1 MGHTASMG
9 PTSCTRRGGCGSG
22 GVSPTGEP
30 LVGHRGDLAVPVG
43 AGRGRGEP
51 VPLPRRQ
58 RWGRSRW
65 CLLSAKAKCCGFMVH
80 TGRPPLRIGPGYRDG
95 ACGAMGNAG
104 GAAGRQGSGWGP
116 LGLPGSGCAVPVLR
130 AMGWWGYGADAS
142 PAVTPTPRVPKVPL
156 CCPCAVGPW
165 GHGAMGQMPALLSP
179 RPLGSPRSRCAV
191 PVLWGHGAM
200 GQMPALLSPRPLG
213 SAGSR
218 CAVPGYVELHELV
231 LDSTKELCWME
242 AGHWFKLEEDFKEA
256 GHWGQPHLSFLT
268 YRSLLEVRR
277 ALARGA
283 VLLDVAAASLPA
295 IAHVLIDQMIYEG
308 QLKPQDSEDILRT
321 LLLQH
326 NPVWG
331 SPPHGGTMQG
341 TVPRAACLIPAI
353 PLPAQSQSGSSQPQL
368 HQKIPED
375 AEATLVLVGCAAF
388 LDQPTLAFVRLKA
401 AVMLDGILDVS
412 LPIRFLLV
420 LLGPDS
426 PHISYHELGRAVATM
441 MSERVFLRDSYLADG
456 RQDLVRSV
464 EDFLE
469 CSIVVPPSE
478 PHSEEQL
485 RPLVPLQQEL
495 LRRRYRPPEPP
506 VIETPLKDITGS
518 APGPQDEDPL
528 RRTGR
533 PFGGLVRDIRRR
545 YPLYLSDIR
554 DFLSPQCLAAVIF
567 IYFAALSP
575 AVTFGGLLNE
585 KTNGMMGVSELLIS
599 TCVQCVLFSI
609 LSAQPLLVIG
619 FSGPLLVFE
628 EAFYSFCSANG
639 LEYIVG
645 RVWIGFWL
653 VLLVLLVVACEGSFL
668 VRYLS
673 RYTQEI
679 FSFLISLIFIF
690 ETFSKLI
697 FRAHPLSRR
706 YAVQDEVQ
714 PDVPEPNT
722 ALLSLVLMAGTFFLA
737 FFLRKFKNSSF
748 LPGRVRRL
756 IGDFG
761 VPISIFIMALADFF
775 ITDTYT
781 QKLKVPR
788 GLEVTN
794 SSARGWF
801 INPMG
806 ERKTFPIW
814 MMFASVV
821 PALLVFIL
829 IFLETQITTLIVS
842 KPERKLVKGSG
853 FHLDLL
859 LIVAMGGLSALFGM
873 PWLSATTVRTITH
886 ANALTV
892 MGKATAPG
900 EKSQILEVKEQRISG
915 LLVAV
920 LIGVSILMEPI
931 LKFIPLAVLFGIF
944 LYMGVTS
951 LFGIQ
956 LFDRI
961 LLLLMP
967 PKYHPDEPY
976 VTRVKT
982 WRMHLFTLTQL
993 LVLVLL
999 WVVKSTPA
1007 SLALPFVL
1015 ILTVPLRRFLLPR
1028 IFQDIEL
1035 RCLDADDAVV
1045 TFEEV
1050 EGTDVYNEVQMPS

>member
-1 MGHTASMG
+1 M
-9 PTSCTRRGGCGSG
+9 
-22 GVSPTGEP
+22 E
-30 LVGHRGDLAVPVG
+30 
-43 AGRGRGEP
+43 
-51 VPLPRRQ
+51 
-58 RWGRSRW
+58 
-65 CLLSAKAKCCGFMVH
+65 
-80 TGRPPLRIGPGYRDG
+80 GPGQEAYEEGMRRSLDPEG
-95 ACGAMGNAG
+95 YEDPGIKSSRLSLGEMSTPSVTDVDLEAS
-104 GAAGRQGSGWGP
+104 GS
-116 LGLPGSGCAVPVLR
+116 R
-130 AMGWWGYGADAS
+130 
-142 PAVTPTPRVPKVPL
+142 
-156 CCPCAVGPW
+156 
-165 GHGAMGQMPALLSP
+165 
-179 RPLGSPRSRCAV
+179 RPLSQQDT
-191 PVLWGHGAM
+191 HE
-200 GQMPALLSPRPLG
+200 
-213 SAGSR
+213 
-218 CAVPGYVELHELV
+218 GYVELHELV
-231 LDSTKELCWME
+231 MGSTKEVLWME
-242 AGHWFKLEEDFKEA
+242 AAHWLKLEEDFKEA
-256 GHWGQPHLSFLT
+256 GQWNQPHLSFLT
-268 YRSLLEVRR
+268 YRSLLEIRR
-277 ALARGA
+277 ALAKGA
-283 VLLDVAAASLPA
+283 VLFDVEATSLAA

-308 QLKPQDSEDILRT
+308 QLKPQDREDILRT

-326 NPVWG
+326 KHPKEG
-331 SPPHGGTMQG
+331 ESLGTPAQLQRSGTGRAEAEQPLLREQKPLELRGLGGTEQSLGG
-341 TVPRAACLIPAI
+341 TTS
-353 PLPAQSQSGSSQPQL
+353 PLLPQ
-368 HQKIPED
+368 KVPED

-388 LDQPTLAFVRLKA
+388 LDQPTLAFVRLRA
-401 AVMLDGILDVS
+401 AVTLDAVLDVP
-412 LPIRFLLV
+412 LPVRFLWV
-420 LLGPDS
+420 VLGPDS
-426 PHISYHELGRAVATM
+426 PHLSYHEIGRAAATM
-441 MSERVFLRDSYLADG
+441 MAERVFRRDAYLAEG
-456 RQDLVRSV
+456 RQDLLRGV

-469 CSIVVPPSE
+469 ASIVLPPTETPSE
-478 PHSEEQL
+478 QL
-485 RPLVPLQQEL
+485 LHALVPLQHQL
-495 LRRRYRPPEPP
+495 LRRRYQPPEKTPGEDFLKDLGRVGTPP
-506 VIETPLKDITGS
+506 SKSPPHTHTPL
-518 APGPQDEDPL
+518 APSSPPLVGHPPLTLRVPLFVSPGLEEPGQEEDDPL

-533 PFGGLVRDIRRR
+533 PFGGLVRDICRR
-545 YPLYLSDIR
+545 YPKYLSDIK
-554 DFLSPQCLAAVIF
+554 DALSPQCLAAVIF

-575 AVTFGGLLNE
+575 AVTFGGLLSE
-585 KTNGMMGVSELLIS
+585 KTKGLMGVSELLIS
-599 TCVQCVLFSI
+599 TCVQCVLFSL
-609 LSAQPLLVIG
+609 LSAQPLLVVG

-639 LEYIVG
+639 MEYIVG
-645 RVWIGFWL
+645 RVWIGFWMI
-653 VLLVLLVVACEGSFL
+653 LLVLVVVACEGSFL

-690 ETFSKLI
+690 ETFSKLVTI
-697 FRAHPLSRR
+697 FSQHPLQRR
-706 YAVQDEVQ
+706 YNVQ
-714 PDVPEPNT
+714 PTASPRVPEPNT

-737 FFLRKFKNSSF
+737 FFLRKFKNSAF
-748 LPGRVRRL
+748 LPGKARRL

-761 VPISIFIMALADFF
+761 VPISIFIMALVDFF
-775 ITDTYT
+775 IKDTYT
-781 QKLKVPR
+781 QKLNVPK

-794 SSARGWF
+794 STARGWF

-806 ERKTFPIW
+806 EKSPFPIW

-842 KPERKLVKGSG
+842 KPERKLVKGTG

-859 LIVAMGGLSALFGM
+859 LIVTMGGLAALFGM

-892 MGKATAPG
+892 MSKTSAPG
-900 EKSQILEVKEQRISG
+900 DKAQILEVKEQRISG

-967 PKYHPDEPY
+967 PKYHPREPY

-982 WRMHLFTLTQL
+982 WRMHLFTFTQIV
-993 LVLVLL
+993 VLVLL

-1028 IFQDIEL
+1028 IFRDIEL
-1035 RCLDADDAVV
+1035 KCLDADDAVV

>member
-1 MGHTASMG
+1 MEGPGQEAYEERMRRSLDPEGYEDPGIKGSHLSLGEMSRAGAGTGSPLHAWRARAEELTPLRQYLPSRRGCYDVDGRRRAAGAPPGQAS
-9 PTSCTRRGGCGSG
+9 RRGGGQPPS
-22 GVSPTGEP
+22 VTD
-30 LVGHRGDLAVPVG
+30 VDL
-43 AGRGRGEP
+43 E
-51 VPLPRRQ
+51 
-58 RWGRSRW
+58 
-65 CLLSAKAKCCGFMVH
+65 
-80 TGRPPLRIGPGYRDG
+80 
-95 ACGAMGNAG
+95 AG
-104 GAAGRQGSGWGP
+104 GSRR
-116 LGLPGSGCAVPVLR
+116 PVSQR
-130 AMGWWGYGADAS
+130 D
-142 PAVTPTPRVPKVPL
+142 T
-156 CCPCAVGPW
+156 
-165 GHGAMGQMPALLSP
+165 HE
-179 RPLGSPRSRCAV
+179 
-191 PVLWGHGAM
+191 
-200 GQMPALLSPRPLG
+200 
-213 SAGSR
+213 
-218 CAVPGYVELHELV
+218 GYVELHELV
-231 LDSTKELCWME
+231 MDVTKELCWME
-242 AGHWFKLEEDFKEA
+242 AGHWLKLEEDFKEA

-268 YRSLLEVRR
+268 YRSLLEIRR
-277 ALARGA
+277 ALAKGA
-283 VLLDVAAASLPA
+283 VLLDVAATSLAA
-295 IAHVLIDQMIYEG
+295 IANVLIDQMIYEG
-308 QLKPQDSEDILRT
+308 QIKPQDRDDILRT

-326 NPVWG
+326 KHPSEAESVRTL
-331 SPPHGGTMQG
+331 P
-341 TVPRAACLIPAI
+341 
-353 PLPAQSQSGSSQPQL
+353 PAQLQRSGTSRAETEQPLLREQQPLEMRRLAGAEQSPSGATKPQL
-368 HQKIPED
+368 PEKIPED

-388 LDQPTLAFVRLKA
+388 LEQPTLAFVRLKA
-401 AVMLDGILDVS
+401 AVTLDAVLEVP
-412 LPIRFLLV
+412 LPVRFLFV
-420 LLGPDS
+420 VLGPDT
-426 PHISYHELGRAVATM
+426 PNVSYHEIGRAVATM
-441 MSERVFLRDSYLADG
+441 MSERVFRRDAYLAEG
-456 RQDLVRSV
+456 RQDLLRGV

-469 CSIVVPPSE
+469 ASIVLPPTE
-478 PHSEEQL
+478 IPNEQL
-485 RPLVPLQQEL
+485 LRSLVPLQHEL
-495 LRRRYRPPEPP
+495 LRRRYQPPEKAPG
-506 VIETPLKDITGS
+506 EAFLKDLGLEEP
-518 APGPQDEDPL
+518 APEDDDPL

-545 YPLYLSDIR
+545 YPKYLSDIK
-554 DFLSPQCLAAVIF
+554 DALSPQCLAAVIF

-575 AVTFGGLLNE
+575 AVTFGGLLSE
-585 KTNGMMGVSELLIS
+585 KTKGMMGVSELLIS

-609 LSAQPLLVIG
+609 FSAQPLLVVG

-639 LEYIVG
+639 MEYIVG

-653 VLLVLLVVACEGSFL
+653 ILVVLVVVACEGSVL

-679 FSFLISLIFIF
+679 FSFLISLIFIY
-690 ETFSKLI
+690 ETFSKLVTI
-697 FRAHPLSRR
+697 FKDHPLQRH
-706 YAVQDEVQ
+706 YNVKAVVE
-714 PDVPEPNT
+714 PKVPEPNT

-737 FFLRKFKNSSF
+737 FFLRKFKNSAF
-748 LPGRVRRL
+748 LPGTVRRL

-761 VPISIFIMALADFF
+761 VPISIFIMALVDFF
-775 ITDTYT
+775 IKDTYT
-781 QKLKVPR
+781 QKLNVPK

-806 ERKTFPIW
+806 NDNPFPIW

-859 LIVAMGGLSALFGM
+859 LIVAMGGLAALFGM

-892 MGKATAPG
+892 MSKTSAPG

-931 LKFIPLAVLFGIF
+931 LKYIPLAVLFGIF

-982 WRMHLFTLTQL
+982 WRMHLFTFIQII
-993 LVLVLL
+993 VLALL

-1015 ILTVPLRRFLLPR
+1015 ILTVPLRRFVLPR
-1028 IFQDIEL
+1028 IFRDIEL
-1035 RCLDADDAVV
+1035 KCLDADDAVV
-1045 TFEEV
+1045 TFEEA

>member
-1 MGHTASMG
+1 M
-9 PTSCTRRGGCGSG
+9 
-22 GVSPTGEP
+22 E
-30 LVGHRGDLAVPVG
+30 
-43 AGRGRGEP
+43 
-51 VPLPRRQ
+51 
-58 RWGRSRW
+58 
-65 CLLSAKAKCCGFMVH
+65 
-80 TGRPPLRIGPGYRDG
+80 GPGQEAYEERMRRSLDPEG
-95 ACGAMGNAG
+95 YEDPGIKGSHLSLGEMSTPSVTDVDLEAG
-104 GAAGRQGSGWGP
+104 GSRR
-116 LGLPGSGCAVPVLR
+116 PVSQR
-130 AMGWWGYGADAS
+130 D
-142 PAVTPTPRVPKVPL
+142 T
-156 CCPCAVGPW
+156 
-165 GHGAMGQMPALLSP
+165 HE
-179 RPLGSPRSRCAV
+179 
-191 PVLWGHGAM
+191 
-200 GQMPALLSPRPLG
+200 
-213 SAGSR
+213 
-218 CAVPGYVELHELV
+218 GYVELHELV
-231 LDSTKELCWME
+231 MDVTKELCWME
-242 AGHWFKLEEDFKEA
+242 AGHWLKLEEDFKEA

-268 YRSLLEVRR
+268 YRSLLEIRR
-277 ALARGA
+277 ALAKGA
-283 VLLDVAAASLPA
+283 VLLDVAATSLAA
-295 IAHVLIDQMIYEG
+295 IANVLIDQMIYEG
-308 QLKPQDSEDILRT
+308 QIKPQDRDDILRT

-326 NPVWG
+326 KHPSEAESVRTL
-331 SPPHGGTMQG
+331 P
-341 TVPRAACLIPAI
+341 
-353 PLPAQSQSGSSQPQL
+353 PAQLQRSGTSRAETEQPLLREQQPLEMRRLAGAEQSPSGATKPQL
-368 HQKIPED
+368 PEKIPED

-388 LDQPTLAFVRLKA
+388 LEQPTLAFVRLKA
-401 AVMLDGILDVS
+401 AVTLDAVLEVP
-412 LPIRFLLV
+412 LPVRFLFV
-420 LLGPDS
+420 VLGPDT
-426 PHISYHELGRAVATM
+426 PNVSYHEIGRAVATM
-441 MSERVFLRDSYLADG
+441 MSERVFRRDAYLAEG
-456 RQDLVRSV
+456 RQDLLRGV

-469 CSIVVPPSE
+469 ASIVLPPTE
-478 PHSEEQL
+478 IPNEQL
-485 RPLVPLQQEL
+485 LRSLVPLQHEL
-495 LRRRYRPPEPP
+495 LRRRYQPPEKAPG
-506 VIETPLKDITGS
+506 EAFLKDLGLEEP
-518 APGPQDEDPL
+518 APEDDDPL

-545 YPLYLSDIR
+545 YPKYLSDIK
-554 DFLSPQCLAAVIF
+554 DALSPQCLAAVIF

-575 AVTFGGLLNE
+575 AVTFGGLLSE
-585 KTNGMMGVSELLIS
+585 KTKGMMGVSELLIS

-609 LSAQPLLVIG
+609 FSAQPLLVVG

-639 LEYIVG
+639 MEYIVG

-653 VLLVLLVVACEGSFL
+653 ILVVLVVVACEGSVL

-679 FSFLISLIFIF
+679 FSFLISLIFIY
-690 ETFSKLI
+690 ETFSKLVTI
-697 FRAHPLSRR
+697 FKDHPLQRH
-706 YAVQDEVQ
+706 YNVKAVVE
-714 PDVPEPNT
+714 PKVPEPNT

-737 FFLRKFKNSSF
+737 FFLRKFKNSAF
-748 LPGRVRRL
+748 LPGTVRRL

-761 VPISIFIMALADFF
+761 VPISIFIMALVDFF
-775 ITDTYT
+775 IKDTYT
-781 QKLKVPR
+781 QKLNVPK

-806 ERKTFPIW
+806 NDNPFPIW

-859 LIVAMGGLSALFGM
+859 LIVAMGGLAALFGM

-892 MGKATAPG
+892 MSKTSAPG

-931 LKFIPLAVLFGIF
+931 LKYIPLAVLFGIF

-982 WRMHLFTLTQL
+982 WRMHLFTFIQII
-993 LVLVLL
+993 VLALL

-1015 ILTVPLRRFLLPR
+1015 ILTVPLRRFVLPR
-1028 IFQDIEL
+1028 IFRDIEL
-1035 RCLDADDAVV
+1035 KCLDADDAVV
-1045 TFEEV
+1045 TFEEA